1 LSYTNFSAAVSAVRK
16 SPHRQ
21 GATALVVI
29 PRARGGGRQ
38 KQRIRQISALGS
50 GGGSASPFAF
60 IPTRFGPRAPM
71 GSQMD
76 AELGPPLNEY
86 VSARFA
92 GSTFAVSV
100 PSLV

>member
-1 LSYTNFSAAVSAVRK
+1 LSYTNFSAAVCAVRK

-21 GATALVVI
+21 GATELVVI
-29 PRARGGGRQ
+29 PRARRGGRQ

-50 GGGSASPFAF
+50 GGGSDSPFAF

-71 GSQMD
+71 CSQMD
-76 AELGPPLNEY
+76 AEPGPPLNAN